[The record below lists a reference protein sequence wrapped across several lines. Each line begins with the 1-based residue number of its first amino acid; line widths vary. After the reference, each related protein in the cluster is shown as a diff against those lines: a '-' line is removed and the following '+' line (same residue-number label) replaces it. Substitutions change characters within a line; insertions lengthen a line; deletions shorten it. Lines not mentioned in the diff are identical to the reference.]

1 MLDAKAKRITGVWL
15 SLLLIVQTL
24 AAFAGGR
31 PAQAAGAPVAAG
43 PLPAGWQAIAP
54 YDTRDP
60 SPVSVS
66 FQDGKFSLSVD
77 GGRIHTDGDEGLFV
91 YLPLTGIKD
100 KEFSFTARISEFVPQ
115 PANAWALLMVKSGLG
130 LQDRMVGVGLD
141 YNSGQT
147 RIRDYR
153 RLDTSG
159 GGNTPVSGSTA
170 YWVRLERKAKDAD
183 GVPNDL
189 VFTYS
194 TDGVT
199 FSSRTSYNNDA
210 NGHYTHLN
218 LDTLYVGFAMSA
230 ASAVIDQVV
239 FTVDGV
245 EVFNSEHAVFD
256 PVPPA
261 EAPVVTATA
270 KNREVL
276 LAWQTVTGATYYNVN
291 YGTEDGGPYPL
302 GVRQI
307 TDTQVTID
315 GLTNGTTYYFV
326 VTAANPYGEGPPSA
340 QVAATPVAPPKPGL
354 YELGGFAQYTTGGG
368 ELDESDP
375 GYFKVTNAVELKN
388 ALNAVVPRKV
398 IEIMNDLDLGWHEI
412 PEEARSAPFSRHNDP
427 LTHPVLLET
436 GVSKITVD
444 GAENVTIFSANGAKI
459 RHAGLVFRNSR
470 NIIIRNLEFDELW
483 EWDEATKG
491 DYDRNDWDYI
501 SLESSENVWIDHCTF
516 NKAYDGVVDLKGGT
530 KGVTI
535 SWSLFRG
542 DDGSPH
548 SWVSRQIDALEALPG
563 KYPMYR
569 FLRETAGLSK
579 EDIAAVSAGQKKGH
593 LVGSAELSPDNAQL
607 EITLHHNYYDDMM
620 DRIPRLRGGNAHA
633 YNIVIDSSGNLAAA
647 RRLSPEQA
655 QRIAEAGYKFAV
667 TSNGAISTEDGA
679 LLVENAVI
687 RDVEYPVRNNQKDP
701 GDDTFTGKIRVL
713 DTRYSYGG
721 TINYRGG
728 SEDPGS
734 PLAPRPAPAKPF
746 SWNGMTELPYE
757 THDLLDLDDLE
768 ARLLAPDGAGAAKLF
783 WAKENW
789 LKTRQYTG
797 DPANAPTEP
806 YEVPPVVG
814 GLRATPGD
822 GQVTLHWGSVN
833 TADRYNVYR
842 VTAAGAVK
850 IGETAVPVYTDSGL
864 ANGETYEYYVRAVNA
879 HGEGAPSKTVQV
891 TPFRLEPPAAPAG
904 VTLTGG
910 ATKLILTW
918 QKPAHAEYYVI
929 RRRAAGEAEFVT
941 IAAEVYD
948 TRYEDTTVKR
958 GTVYEYTVSAVNRA
972 GEGPASAPVTGQLTE
987 LRDESGLTLLF
998 HDTFDQD
1005 ETGQPPAGYEVV
1017 QDAGTV
1023 RVVEVPDAGNKSVEL
1038 FDDRS
1043 GYTQIDKRFD
1053 RQTDL
1058 VVAEFRFM
1066 QPVKANSA
1074 KVLRLVT
1081 EAGVGKTANEVAAV
1095 AIETNGGNLAYR
1107 TQQGYIPLLN
1117 YSKDTW
1123 YTVKIAADL
1132 TRQKADVYI
1141 DGQLVLEQADLF
1153 NPVTEIAAIQSF
1165 TPNNNSAYRH
1175 YLDDIKVYG
1184 AGPDEPPAPAPNPG
1198 TPGTGG
1204 GGSGGSGSGGG
1215 GSGDGSGRS
1224 DPSGMEPVV
1233 ETGDGGEVVLRLV
1246 PRVENGTAVATL
1258 TDAALEAALR
1268 AALEQAARADRTAT
1282 IVLDVAAAPGA
1293 GAYEQRLPLGKL
1305 QAGTAGATVSI
1316 RTPAGAVNLPES
1328 FWQGLDAGGAA
1339 EIAIV
1344 VRTGDVSRLNETV
1357 RAAAVGRPAIEL
1369 AVRAGD
1375 RPLDW
1380 HDPGAPVTVTI
1391 PYAPPEDDARE
1402 TELIVVWFVG
1412 ADGTPVPVPNGRYVK
1427 ATGTVTFIVTR
1438 SGLYAVARASG
1449 DVADAA
1455 ALPWAAHAIRVLA
1468 ARGVVEVPEG
1478 GSYRPAEPM
1487 TRGEFAGMLV
1497 RALGLTAKAGGNFRD
1512 VKADAPYAEAIAIA
1526 RQLGIVRG
1534 RGGDRFDPGA
1544 PITRQEAALLVHRA
1558 LAARGLPVTKGTA
1571 DDLAPFDDADR
1582 IAGYAADSVAALV
1595 KEGILRGDG
1604 RSLQPQQ
1611 HLTRAAAAVLV
1622 YRLYGR

>member
-1 MLDAKAKRITGVWL
+1 MLNAKVRRIAGVWL
-15 SLLLIVQTL
+15 SLLLVVQSL
-24 AAFAGGR
+24 ALFAGGR
-31 PAQAAGAPVAAG
+31 PAQAAEAPVTAG

-66 FQDGKFSLSVD
+66 FQDGKFSLSVHD
-77 GGRIHTDGDEGLFV
+77 GRIHTDGDEGLFV
-91 YLPLTGIKD
+91 YLPLTGVKD
-100 KEFSFTARISEFVPQ
+100 KEFSFTARISEFAPQ
-115 PANAWALLMVKSGLG
+115 PSNAWALLMVKSGLG
-130 LQDRMVGVGLD
+130 LQDKMVGVGLD
-141 YNSGQT
+141 YNSNQT

-153 RLDTSG
+153 RLETSG
-159 GGNTPVSGSTA
+159 GGNTTVEGSTA
-170 YWVRLERKAKDAD
+170 YWVRLERIAKDPD

-189 VFTYS
+189 AFTYS

-199 FSSRTSYNNDA
+199 FSSRTNYNNDA

-230 ASAVIDQVV
+230 AFAVIDQVV

-245 EVFNSEHAVFD
+245 EVFNSEHAALD
-256 PVPPA
+256 PVPPVD
-261 EAPVVTATA
+261 APIVTATA

-291 YGTEDGGPYPL
+291 YGTDDGGPYPL
-302 GVRQI
+302 SVTGI
-307 TDTQVTID
+307 TDTQVTIG

-326 VTAANPYGEGPPSA
+326 VTAGNPYGEGPPSA
-340 QVAATPVAPPKPGL
+340 QVAATPLAPAKPGL

-368 ELDESDP
+368 ELNESDP

-388 ALNAVVPRKV
+388 ALNANVSPKV

-412 PEEARSAPFSRHNDP
+412 PEEARSAPFSRHNEP

-501 SLESSENVWIDHCTF
+501 SLEGSANVWIDHCTF

-542 DDGSPH
+542 DDGAPH
-548 SWVSRQIDALEALPG
+548 SWVSRQIDALENLPG

-579 EDIAAVSAGQKKGH
+579 EDIVAISAGQKKGH

-633 YNIVIDSSGNLAAA
+633 YNIVVDSSGNLAAS

-667 TSNGAISTEDGA
+667 ISNGAISTEEGA
-679 LLVENAVI
+679 LLVENAAI

-701 GDDTFTGKIRVL
+701 GDATFTGKIRVL
-713 DTRYSYGG
+713 DTRYSFDG
-721 TINYRGG
+721 TTYRGD
-728 SEDPGS
+728 SEAPGN
-734 PLAPRPAPAKPF
+734 PLAPQPAPAKPF
-746 SWNGMTELPYE
+746 SWNGMPELPYE
-757 THDLLDLDDLE
+757 THDLLDPDVLE

-789 LKTRQYTG
+789 LKTRQYAG

-806 YEVPPVVG
+806 YEVPPAVG

-833 TADRYNVYR
+833 TANKYNVYR
-842 VTAAGAVK
+842 ITAAGAVK

-864 ANGETYEYYVRAVNA
+864 TNGETYEYYVRAENA
-879 HGEGAPSKTVQV
+879 HGEGASSKTVQV
-891 TPFRLEPPAAPAG
+891 TPFKLEPPAAPAG
-904 VTLTGG
+904 VRLTSG

-918 QKPAHAEYYVI
+918 QETAHADYYIV
-929 RRRAAGEAEFVT
+929 RRRAAGESAFVT
-941 IAAEVYD
+941 IAPEVYD
-948 TRYEDTTVKR
+948 TRYEDMAVQP
-958 GTVYEYTVSAVNRA
+958 GTVYEYTVSAVNQA
-972 GEGPASAPVTGQLTE
+972 GEGPASAPVSGRLTD
-987 LRDESGLTLLF
+987 LRDESELTLLF

-1005 ETGQPPAGYEVV
+1005 ETGQPPAGYDII

-1043 GYTQIDKRFD
+1043 GYTQIDKRFEK
-1053 RQTDL
+1053 QTDL
-1058 VVAEFRFM
+1058 VVAAFRFM
-1066 QPVKANSA
+1066 QPAKANSA
-1074 KVLRLVT
+1074 KVMRLVT
-1081 EAGVGKTANEVAAV
+1081 GEGVQKTGNEYAAV
-1095 AIETNGGNLAYR
+1095 AIETNGGQLAYR
-1107 TQQGYIPLLN
+1107 TRQGYVPLLE
-1117 YSKDTW
+1117 YSANVW
-1123 YTVKIAADL
+1123 YTVKITADL
-1132 TRQKADVYI
+1132 TKQKADVYI

-1153 NPVTEIAAIQSF
+1153 YPVSEIEAIQSF

-1175 YLDDIKVYG
+1175 YLDDIQVYG
-1184 AGPDEPPAPAPNPG
+1184 AGPDEPDEPPAPAPNPG
-1198 TPGTGG
+1198 SP
-1204 GGSGGSGSGGG
+1204 GSGGG
-1215 GSGDGSGRS
+1215 GGGAANGSP
-1224 DPSGMEPVV
+1224 DPSGTEPVI
-1233 ETGDGGEVVLRLV
+1233 ESGDGGEIVLRLK
-1246 PRVENGTAVATL
+1246 PRVENGTAISTL
-1258 TDAALEAALR
+1258 TEAALEK
-1268 AALEQAARADRTAT
+1268 ALEQAARAGGTPAL
-1282 IVLDVAAAPGA
+1282 VLDVAAAPGVS
-1293 GAYEQRLPLGKL
+1293 AYEQRLPLGKL
-1305 QAGTAGATVSI
+1305 RAGTGGATVSL
-1316 RTPAGAVNLPES
+1316 RTPTGTVDLPET
-1328 FWQGLDAGGAA
+1328 FWHGLDAGDAA
-1339 EIAIV
+1339 EVAIV
-1344 VRTGDVSRLNETV
+1344 LQPGDASRLNETD
-1357 RAAAVGRPAIEL
+1357 RAAAAGRPALEI
-1369 AVRAGD
+1369 AVRTGGKV
-1375 RPLDW
+1375 LDW
-1380 HDPGAPVTVTI
+1380 HDPDAPVTVTI
-1391 PYAPPEDDARE
+1391 PYAPSEDDARE
-1402 TELIVVWFVG
+1402 PELIVVWFVG
-1412 ADGTPVPVPNGRYVK
+1412 EDGVPVPVPTGRFLE
-1427 ATGTVTFIVTR
+1427 AAGTVTFTATR
-1438 SGLYAVARASG
+1438 SGLYVVARASG

-1455 ALPWAAHAIRVLA
+1455 ALPWAEHAIRVLA
-1468 ARGVVEVPEG
+1468 AKGVADVAKG
-1478 GSYRPAEPM
+1478 GRYRPAEPM
-1487 TRGEFAGMLV
+1487 TRGEFVGMLV
-1497 RALGLTAKAGGNFRD
+1497 RALGLTAKAGENFRD
-1512 VKADAPYAEAIAIA
+1512 VRADAPYAEAVAIA
-1526 RQLGIVRG
+1526 RVLGVVQG
-1534 RGGDRFDPGA
+1534 RSGSRFDPET
-1544 PITRQEAALLVHRA
+1544 PISRQEAAVLVHRA
-1558 LAARGLPVTKGTA
+1558 LAARGLPVAKGTP
-1571 DDLAPFDDADR
+1571 DDLARFDDAGR
-1582 IAGYAADSVAALV
+1582 IAGYAAGSVAALV
-1595 KEGILRGDG
+1595 KEGLLQGNG
-1604 RSLQPQQ
+1604 KSLQPQQ
-1611 HLTRAAAAVLV
+1611 PLTRAAAAVLV